1 MTFSVQRTILLCNA
15 HKGGVIMA
23 RIIKRYVNRRLYDTE
38 QKKQITLQ
46 DLAQLVKEDV
56 EVQVIDNKTGE
67 DITAAMLVQIV
78 RRESKGWKDTVAST
92 KVLAD
97 MVKKGGGTMAD
108 VLKKGLL
115 AGIGVFSLTKERAEE
130 LVDELVKRGEVSK
143 EEKAKVVKEL
153 VDKAE
158 ARSMELAKKIDIQV
172 KKAVTKMKTSKEEE
186 IQSLTEKIDQLTA
199 QVEKL
204 QKKLNKK

>member
-1 MTFSVQRTILLCNA
+1 MPRV
-15 HKGGVIMA
+15 
-23 RIIKRYVNRRLYDTE
+23 IKRYVNRRLYDTE

-46 DLAQLVKEDV
+46 DLAQLVKDDV

-67 DITAAMLVQIV
+67 DITAEMLVQIL
-78 RRESKGWKDTVAST
+78 RRESKSWKDAVSST

-108 VLKKGLL
+108 VLRKGLL
-115 AGIGVFSLTKERAEE
+115 AGIGIFSLTKERAEE

-158 ARSMELAKKIDIQV
+158 VRSKELAKKIDAQV
-172 KKAVTKMKTSKEEE
+172 KKTMTKMKTSKDEE
-186 IQSLTEKIDQLTA
+186 IQSLKEKIDQLSA
-199 QVEKL
+199 QVETL
-204 QKKLNKK
+204 QKKIKTK

>member
-1 MTFSVQRTILLCNA
+1 
-15 HKGGVIMA
+15 MA

-46 DLAQLVKEDV
+46 DLGQLVKDDV

-67 DITAAMLVQIV
+67 DITAEMLLQIV
-78 RRESKGWKDTVAST
+78 RRESKGWKDAVAST
-92 KVLAD
+92 KMVAD

-108 VLKKGLL
+108 VLRKGFL
-115 AGIGVFSLTKERAEE
+115 AGIGIFSLTKERAEE

-158 ARSMELAKKIDIQV
+158 ARSKELAKKIDVQV
-172 KKAVTKMKTSKEEE
+172 KKAVTKMKTSKDEE
-186 IQSLTEKIDQLTA
+186 IQSLQEKIDRLSVQIEA
-199 QVEKL
+199 L
-204 QKKLNKK
+204 QKKLSEK

>member
-1 MTFSVQRTILLCNA
+1 MT
-15 HKGGVIMA
+15 

-46 DLAQLVKEDV
+46 DLAELVKDDV
-56 EVQVIDNKTGE
+56 EIQVIDNKTGE
-67 DITAAMLVQIV
+67 DITADMLVQVV
-78 RRESKGWKDTVAST
+78 RRESKGWKDAVGST

-108 VLKKGLL
+108 VLRKGLL
-115 AGIGVFSLTKERAEE
+115 ASIGVFSLTKERAEE

-158 ARSMELAKKIDIQV
+158 ARSKELAKKIDVQV
-172 KKAVTKMKTSKEEE
+172 KNTMAKMKTTKDEE
-186 IQSLTEKIDQLTA
+186 IQSLKEKIDHLTA
-199 QVEKL
+199 QVETL
-204 QKKLNKK
+204 QKKMKTK